1 MLGFFFI
8 YSIKV
13 AVCLSLFYLFHKL
26 LMSRDTFHAFN
37 RFAILSMMLLSLV
50 LPLIHLSLDSSAGIN
65 QGTVVLEGIVVQTT
79 EDSGKAEGGLTLMQM
94 LLIVYLL
101 GVVLFLG
108 RTIASVCSLFRLI
121 RHAKCVERDGG
132 VRIYTLQ
139 GDISPFSWFR
149 CIIMSEKDW
158 RENRR
163 EIVLHEMAHIR
174 HRHSV
179 DVAICNAVIVFQWYN
194 PAAWLLKRELQTVHE
209 YEADEAVLQSGIDA
223 THYQMLLIRKAVGE
237 RLFSMANNL
246 NHNSLKKRI
255 TMMKIKRTN
264 PMLKAKIA
272 FVIPLAAV
280 AVAAFASE
288 RVENLSERVE
298 QESEALV
305 SVSESPVV
313 KAVEKIV
320 GDTPAMNRNN
330 AEAVSKV
337 AVLQDSTGVEAK
349 SVKGKYTECAAETF
363 PEFPGGQT
371 ALFEYLAKNIKFPK
385 SEEQKDVKVRV
396 ITKFTVAKDGSITDA
411 QVVKSQGE
419 AFDKEALRVIN
430 GMPKWTPGTLNG
442 KPVDVKYTIPIT
454 FSTESAGKTIKSVRT
469 IDLNDKTLG
478 VETTE
483 KKIKSVR
490 TIDLN
495 GNGDKL
501 PKGKIV
507 SKKAEM
513 FTNKD
518 FVVVIN
524 GKITENINGIKPDDI
539 EKIDMKKD
547 AETMK
552 KYNAEGKQ
560 GVMIITTK

>member
-8 YSIKV
+8 YSVKV

-26 LMSRDTFHAFN
+26 LMSRDTFHTFN

-65 QGTVVLEGIVVQTT
+65 QGTVVLEGLVAQTV
-79 EDSGKAEGGLTLMQM
+79 EDSGEAEGGLTLMQI
-94 LLIVYLL
+94 LLLVYLL
-101 GVVLFLG
+101 GVVLFVC
-108 RTIASVCSLFRLI
+108 RTVLSVCSLFRLI

-158 RENRR
+158 MENRR

-174 HRHSV
+174 RRHSV
-179 DVAICNAVIVFQWYN
+179 DVALCNIIIVFQWFN

-209 YEADEAVLQSGIDA
+209 YEADEAVLLSGVDA
-223 THYQMLLIRKAVGE
+223 TRYQMLLIRKAVGE

-264 PMLKAKIA
+264 PMQKAKIA
-272 FVIPLAAV
+272 FMLPIAAV

-305 SVSESPVV
+305 STGESTVV
-313 KAVEKIV
+313 NTMEKIA
-320 GDTPAMNRNN
+320 GDAPVMNMDK
-330 AEAVSKV
+330 AEPGSTT
-337 AVLQDSTGVEAK
+337 AVLKDTTDVEAK
-349 SVKGKYTECAAETF
+349 SVEGKYIECVQETF
-363 PEFPGGQT
+363 PEFPGGQA

-385 SEEQKDVKVRV
+385 SEEQKDVKARV
-396 ITKFTVAKDGSITDA
+396 IATFTVAKDGSITDA
-411 QVVKSQGE
+411 KIEKSQGE

-430 GMPKWTPGTLNG
+430 GMPKWIPGTKEG
-442 KPVDVKYTIPIT
+442 KAVDVKYTLPIT
-454 FSTESAGKTIKSVRT
+454 FSTESAGKTIKSVKT
-469 IDLNDKTLG
+469 IDQ
-478 VETTE
+478 

-495 GNGDKL
+495 GNADKM

-507 SKKAEM
+507 SQKAEM
-513 FTNKD
+513 FSNKD

-524 GKITENINGIKPDDI
+524 GKVTENINGIKPDDI
-539 EKIDMKKD
+539 EKIDVKMD
-547 AETMK
+547 AETIK

-560 GVMIITTK
+560 GVMLITTK